1 MKKFLSTVLLL
12 FSVVVH
18 ANDIPLEFEP
28 PIVGQQGDDRS
39 SATSPTASID
49 YRELT
54 VFTGVIP
61 ANIVIKDS
69 NLNTVLSEYVSTNPL
84 AVLDLALLPSG
95 QYSLYLYIE
104 EACWS
109 GSFYLY

>member
-1 MKKFLSTVLLL
+1 MKKMLSAALLL

-18 ANDIPLEFEP
+18 ANDIPLEVEP
-28 PIVGQQGDDRS
+28 PIIGQQGDGRS
-39 SATSPTASID
+39 STSPTASID

-61 ANIVIKDS
+61 AYIVIKDS

-95 QYSLYLYIE
+95 QYSLYLYIDG
-104 EACWS
+104 ACWT
-109 GSFYLY
+109 GTFYLD